1 MYSHEPMTLSPAD
14 FAGLFDGCRDMRES
28 HEAYKEGIRLL
39 QEAHR
44 LCMVRLVSERDRVSA
59 GKPAKRS
66 PQNEAQVALVVK
78 QSRDAKIRNW
88 ASTQGI
94 VFQRVN
100 KGLRAMYDEA
110 HPDE

>member
-1 MYSHEPMTLSPAD
+1 MPSPAD
-14 FAGLFDGCRDMRES
+14 FADLFDPCRTMRDS
-28 HEAYKEGIRLL
+28 HEAYKEGIRVL

-44 LCMVRLVSERDRVSA
+44 LCMVRLVAERDRVSA

-66 PQNEAQVALVVK
+66 PQTDAQVALVVK

-88 ASTQGI
+88 ASQQGI